1 MPDSLRFERAS
12 DAGNRSCKT
21 VMEFGI
27 LTTFSYFE
35 IFVMKFL
42 GDKSSEMGMRTRR
55 TVRWSK

>member
-1 MPDSLRFERAS
+1 MPDSFLLDRARE
-12 DAGNRSCKT
+12 AGNKSCKT

-42 GDKSSEMGMRTRR
+42 GDKSSEMGMRTRK
-55 TVRWSK
+55 TVR

>member
-1 MPDSLRFERAS
+1 
-12 DAGNRSCKT
+12 
-21 VMEFGI
+21 MEFGI

-42 GDKSSEMGMRTRR
+42 GDRSSEMGMRTRN

>member
-1 MPDSLRFERAS
+1 MPLSFLLDRARE
-12 DAGNRSCKT
+12 AGNKLCKT

-42 GDKSSEMGMRTRR
+42 GLKSSEMGMRTRR
-55 TVRWSK
+55 TVR

>member
-1 MPDSLRFERAS
+1 MPLNLRFERARE
-12 DAGNRSCKT
+12 AGKRSCKT

-42 GDKSSEMGMRTRR
+42 GDKSSEMGMRTRN
-55 TVRWSK
+55 TVR

>member
-1 MPDSLRFERAS
+1 MPLSLLLDKARE
-12 DAGNRSCKT
+12 AGKRSCKT

-42 GDKSSEMGMRTRR
+42 GDKSSEMGMRTRN
-55 TVRWSK
+55 TVKWSK

>member
-1 MPDSLRFERAS
+1 MPDSLRFERARE
-12 DAGNRSCKT
+12 AGSRSCKT
-21 VMEFGI
+21 VMLFGI

-55 TVRWSK
+55 TVR

>member
-1 MPDSLRFERAS
+1 ME
-12 DAGNRSCKT
+12 AGNKSCKT

-42 GDKSSEMGMRTRR
+42 GDKSSEMGMRTRN
-55 TVRWSK
+55 TVKWSK

>member
-1 MPDSLRFERAS
+1 MPDSLRFERARE
-12 DAGNRSCKT
+12 AGNRSCKT

-42 GDKSSEMGMRTRR
+42 GDRSSEMGMRTRN
-55 TVRWSK
+55 TVK

>member
-1 MPDSLRFERAS
+1 MPDSLRFERARE
-12 DAGNRSCKT
+12 AGKRSCKT

-42 GDKSSEMGMRTRR
+42 GLKSSEMGILTLK
-55 TVRWSK
+55 TVK

>member
-21 VMEFGI
+21 VMEFGTF
-27 LTTFSYFE
+27 TTFSYFE

-42 GDKSSEMGMRTRR
+42 GDKSSEMGMRTRN
-55 TVRWSK
+55 TVR

>member
-1 MPDSLRFERAS
+1 MPLSLRFERAS

-42 GDKSSEMGMRTRR
+42 GDKSSEMGILTLR
-55 TVRWSK
+55 TVR

>member
-1 MPDSLRFERAS
+1 MPLNFLLERARE
-12 DAGNRSCKT
+12 AGSRSCKT

-42 GDKSSEMGMRTRR
+42 GDKSSEMGILTRR
-55 TVRWSK
+55 TVKWSK